1 MLNMLILI
9 NGLKLCKKSFYLY
22 ELSILLII
30 KYMGNIKKVYILV
43 TKSFYE
49 NKNNTLY

>member
-9 NGLKLCKKSFYLY
+9 NGLKLCKKGFYFH
-22 ELSILLII
+22 ELFILLII
-30 KYMGNIKKVYILV
+30 KYIGNVKKVYMLI
-43 TKSFYE
+43 TESFYE